1 MVFRT
6 GLRSP
11 SKVLS
16 SSVERGEKRARAQVV
31 VVKGVRI
38 ILRQRDPRIQKACLF
53 AALFFAKG
61 CFSSI
66 FVIQEYVYVD
76 QA

>member
-6 GLRSP
+6 GLRSS

-16 SSVERGEKRARAQVV
+16 SSVERGEKGHERRWWSS
-31 VVKGVRI
+31 I
-38 ILRQRDPRIQKACLF
+38 MLRQRDPRIQKACLF